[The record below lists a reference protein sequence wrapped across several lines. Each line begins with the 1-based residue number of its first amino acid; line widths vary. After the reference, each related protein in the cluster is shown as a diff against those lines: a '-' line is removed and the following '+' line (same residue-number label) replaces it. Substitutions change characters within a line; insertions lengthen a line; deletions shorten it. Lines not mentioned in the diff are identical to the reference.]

1 MVVSL
6 IDKFLGRSLSID
18 KVTSSFTSKW
28 SLENDWK
35 IIPMN
40 YEFSLFHFTSASDH
54 DKVLNDG
61 PLGQQENPY
70 FIRMISQSFC
80 GDHLEVSEDITLSI
94 ESDRPRNL
102 PINENDHGWEPSST
116 RNAGTLT

>member
-18 KVTSSFTSKW
+18 KVTSSLTTKW

-40 YEFSLFHFTSASDH
+40 YGFSLFHFTSASDH

-61 PLGQQENPY
+61 PYVIDDAPLCLEPW
-70 FIRMISQSFC
+70 SSSFWPSP
-80 GDHLEVSEDITLSI
+80 DHFSCIVL
-94 ESDRPRNL
+94 
-102 PINENDHGWEPSST
+102 
-116 RNAGTLT
+116 